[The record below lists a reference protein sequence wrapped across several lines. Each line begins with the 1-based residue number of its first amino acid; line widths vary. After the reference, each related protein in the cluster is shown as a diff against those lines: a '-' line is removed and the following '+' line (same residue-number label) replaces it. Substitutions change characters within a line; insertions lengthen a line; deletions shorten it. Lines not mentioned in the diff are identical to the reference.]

1 MNTPD
6 FLVVGTARAG
16 TTSLYSYLLQHPQ
29 LFLPVVKEPCFF
41 TFADEKINYKK
52 GKFSFAITSI
62 EEYAKLY
69 EKALPDQLTG
79 ECSTPYL
86 YLYKKTIAN
95 LKKIHNDY
103 SSIKIIIVLRNPVDR
118 AYSQY
123 LWRVRDG
130 REDLTF
136 KEAIE
141 QEAERMK
148 DNYSFD
154 YFYLDR
160 GKYYEQ
166 VKAYLKEFKNVKIIL
181 YEDLKINVEQEL
193 INICQF
199 LNVDKNFI
207 FVKRNEQNSSFLPK
221 SKVLSKLISFESK
234 IKFRMLNYFPDNVK
248 SSLKE
253 QFRRF
258 NSSKKEIQPL
268 SAELRDKLNEFFKED
283 IRNLEKLIGRNLSIW
298 QK

>member
-86 YLYKKTIAN
+86 YLYKKTITN
-95 LKKIHNDY
+95 LKKIHDDY

-136 KEAIE
+136 EEAIE

-207 FVKRNEQNSSFLPK
+207 FVKQNEQNSSFLPK

>member
-86 YLYKKTIAN
+86 YLYKKTITN
-95 LKKIHNDY
+95 LKKIHDDY

>member
-86 YLYKKTIAN
+86 YLYKKTITN
-95 LKKIHNDY
+95 LKKIHDDY

-136 KEAIE
+136 EEAIE